1 MSELLRKLYGSWID
15 WPELITGLILGAVL
29 VFAIQKIGVNFSDV
43 FEYIYSVIQSISGA
57 ISGKSGDPY
66 KLDLLE
72 RMEMLHASKAL
83 FKVSEIAVPPHL
95 LAPPIPADPVRTD
108 PIPEYTLA
116 VLPNL
121 PDWNYLS
128 GIYHAPSIS
137 IANALSEGA
146 NFMITGELG
155 SGKTFALA
163 HFAILALNKSPDA
176 GIAAEMTP
184 IFVHAADLEFRRRSE
199 KDPLNVLIPA
209 VQKTVS
215 SNLASSIPNY
225 LRPLFRKGKAL
236 LLLDGL
242 DECTVEEITPI
253 TEWLGDLQM
262 AFPNVRI
269 IASGPARNY
278 DGIVHAGLAPV
289 AIAPWT
295 EHDRSMFLAKW
306 GQAWQQHIRPLLPK
320 KRMYDVDPSLISGW
334 FSNLARGLTP
344 LEMTLRVWSAYMGD
358 AKDTTTTKN
367 IDAYLARLLS
377 PNERP
382 QAEAIGLNWLNER
395 RGIVSERSI
404 GRGTSTKDF
413 ISAGILIRRANNH
426 ISFTVPAIGAYLGAR
441 AMLSQGLAQ
450 QVFEPGWTPAETS
463 LGFYAALGGDLA
475 QVVGQ
480 YLGAGDD
487 PLNSNLFITAR
498 WLRAAPA
505 KAPWRANILR
515 SLATLANSSD
525 KPYGL
530 RLRAVH
536 ALTRSEDP
544 STAILFRRLLASED
558 RISRILGALGL
569 GGVQDEESI
578 ERLLDTV
585 DQDRELHVRQAACL
599 ALAAIGTNPAL
610 EGIGK
615 ILLDGE
621 EAVRL
626 AVAEALAAQP
636 GESINMLRDAIEVEN
651 ILTRRA
657 AVFGLARIPEDWIP
671 ELLQTMHLED
681 DQWIVRGAAAEALER
696 IQNPPWKVYSLK
708 TELSTT
714 PWLVEFAK
722 REGLAIAPGKAS
734 LELLRQALNKGKDE
748 EKVAALEAIGNTA
761 AEEMSLELQQALK
774 SNQQFLKD
782 SAFEALWRINASGLH
797 QISYAQSKA

>member
-334 FSNLARGLTP
+334 FSNLARVRSHRPELAQRTTGYR
-344 LEMTLRVWSAYMGD
+344 LR
-358 AKDTTTTKN
+358 T
-367 IDAYLARLLS
+367 IHRPRYLDKRLH
-377 PNERP
+377 
-382 QAEAIGLNWLNER
+382 
-395 RGIVSERSI
+395 
-404 GRGTSTKDF
+404 
-413 ISAGILIRRANNH
+413 IRRH
-426 ISFTVPAIGAYLGAR
+426 PDTSGEQSYLVHR
-441 AMLSQGLAQ
+441 AG
-450 QVFEPGWTPAETS
+450 
-463 LGFYAALGGDLA
+463 Y
-475 QVVGQ
+475 
-480 YLGAGDD
+480 
-487 PLNSNLFITAR
+487 
-498 WLRAAPA
+498 
-505 KAPWRANILR
+505 
-515 SLATLANSSD
+515 
-525 KPYGL
+525 
-530 RLRAVH
+530 
-536 ALTRSEDP
+536 
-544 STAILFRRLLASED
+544 RRLFGCPGNAVP
-558 RISRILGALGL
+558 RFGATS
-569 GGVQDEESI
+569 V
-578 ERLLDTV
+578 RTRLDT
-585 DQDRELHVRQAACL
+585 RRNFA
-599 ALAAIGTNPAL
+599 GF
-610 EGIGK
+610 
-615 ILLDGE
+615 
-621 EAVRL
+621 
-626 AVAEALAAQP
+626 
-636 GESINMLRDAIEVEN
+636 LRCAG
-651 ILTRRA
+651 R
-657 AVFGLARIPEDWIP
+657 
-671 ELLQTMHLED
+671 
-681 DQWIVRGAAAEALER
+681 
-696 IQNPPWKVYSLK
+696 
-708 TELSTT
+708 
-714 PWLVEFAK
+714 
-722 REGLAIAPGKAS
+722 
-734 LELLRQALNKGKDE
+734 
-748 EKVAALEAIGNTA
+748 
-761 AEEMSLELQQALK
+761 
-774 SNQQFLKD
+774 
-782 SAFEALWRINASGLH
+782 
-797 QISYAQSKA
+797 